1 MRITRQTQLFTIAT
15 VNAADLPRC
24 GSSPD
29 LKRLKL
35 PLSPPRARPAGA
47 KPTERAR
54 RPTFGQFKHCTT
66 ISPTIQQPLSNPAP
80 TIGNLN
86 QSSSVLQPPRNRE
99 PITTTPHLPYNH
111 IPAARSRQT
120 DDPALGKHPR
130 LNHPSCRIQ
139 ERFRRNHPTFAILQI
154 RQHRAARPWLV
165 HQLPR
170 PSRHFLHHPR
180 REGNRQAAGN
190 AAMSAAGGEKR
201 KTLEKWA
208 FRGACPSSFVS
219 LNTTAGIYGIIRMFD

>member
-29 LKRLKL
+29 PKRLKL

-47 KPTERAR
+47 KSTERAR

-99 PITTTPHLPYNH
+99 PITTTPQSFPNNN
-111 IPAARSRQT
+111 PVARSRQT

-139 ERFRRNHPTFAILQI
+139 ERFRLNRPTSTILESTI
-154 RQHRAARPWLV
+154 PSCMALARPSTASV
-165 HQLPR
+165 AASLPTPPATR
-170 PSRHFLHHPR
+170 RKSPSCWQWCNERCRR
-180 REGNRQAAGN
+180 RETQTLA
-190 AAMSAAGGEKR
+190 KR
-201 KTLEKWA
+201 V
-208 FRGACPSSFVS
+208 FCCPCPV
-219 LNTTAGIYGIIRMFD
+219 AVDYR